1 MTDQDEFLNG
11 ALKMET
17 LLTPHELLELLHRI
31 EQEAGR
37 KRIRRWGPRTLDLDI
52 IFYDD
57 LVAEMDALCIPH
69 VEMHKRAFV
78 LEPLHE
84 IAPYKRHPVYGK
96 TVREMLEDLRK

>member
-52 IFYDD
+52 LLYDD
-57 LVAEMDALCIPH
+57 IVLEEDDLCIPH
-69 VEMHKRAFV
+69 VEMHKRSFV
-78 LEPLHE
+78 LCQKHHT
-84 IAPYKRHPVYGK
+84 I
-96 TVREMLEDLRK
+96 